1 MIKWTTPSIE
11 ISFDEGELT
20 DYQEIY
26 VTLEGNNGY
35 QQTIKTPQVE
45 NDTVSISL
53 EQIETGCFSK
63 KTKLQVNV
71 LFPNGIRAASQIFE
85 VNFTDNLY
93 KEVM

>member
-1 MIKWTTPSIE
+1 MIKWTTPAIE

-20 DYQEIY
+20 NCEEVY

-35 QQTIKTPQVE
+35 QQTIKSPQVE
-45 NDTVSISL
+45 GDTVTINL
-53 EQIETGCFSK
+53 EQIESGCFSK
-63 KTKLQVNV
+63 RTKLQVNV

-93 KEVM
+93 REVM